1 MVKIHLTVQIR
12 NAWGGGGKW
21 IVDGGVNDQRSIPRL
36 RWLPTAP
43 GFHISGLCV
52 YSGRPGK
59 SHKPK
64 EIMRWKRRQRYCS
77 VALFLIGLVFAGGL
91 VIQGQWPSQITKEKS
106 AAQELQ
112 TMKTFSNL
120 TMLKT
125 TKLQEFEQ
133 SLSPLNSNEN
143 VILALDES
151 LQQELESSL
160 LSNISLSEEMTAAR
174 ILREEPYEYILNEP
188 NACLLRAPFL
198 VLLIEVEPKKT
209 AARDAIRKT
218 WANESVAGGLG
229 LIRLFI
235 IGVNQDTQ
243 RNDSILQQTIEEE
256 SHRYHDII
264 QQDYRDT
271 YNNLTLKTLMGMYWI
286 TKYCPEAKYVMKTD
300 SDMFV
305 NTEYLIEKLLKP
317 RGQPTQKYF
326 TGLHMLDFS
335 PNRNKESK
343 WYMPQEVY
351 PGSRYPTFCSG
362 TGYVFSGD
370 LAQRIYVAS
379 LIIPRLHLEDVYVG
393 ICLAKLKI
401 EPTPPPN
408 ELLFNHWRV
417 PYSSCRYSNLIT
429 SHGIHPNEI
438 IQYWQ
443 HLQSNKHNPCQ
454 TTW

>member
-1 MVKIHLTVQIR
+1 MAVHTASICNRTDEQQASHSVQE
-12 NAWGGGGKW
+12 K
-21 IVDGGVNDQRSIPRL
+21 
-36 RWLPTAP
+36 

-59 SHKPK
+59 SHEPK

-112 TMKTFSNL
+112 TVKTFSNF
-120 TMLKT
+120 TMMNT

-133 SLSPLNSNEN
+133 SPSPLNSNEN

-160 LSNISLSEEMTAAR
+160 LSNISSSEEMTAAR

-343 WYMPQEVY
+343 WYMPREVY

-370 LAQRIYVAS
+370 LARRIYVAS

-393 ICLAKLKI
+393 MCLAKLKI

>member
-1 MVKIHLTVQIR
+1 M
-12 NAWGGGGKW
+12 
-21 IVDGGVNDQRSIPRL
+21 
-36 RWLPTAP
+36 
-43 GFHISGLCV
+43 
-52 YSGRPGK
+52 
-59 SHKPK
+59 
-64 EIMRWKRRQRYCS
+64 EWKRRQRYCS

-91 VIQGQWPSQITKEKS
+91 FIQGQWPSQITKEKS

-112 TMKTFSNL
+112 TVKTFSNF
-120 TMLKT
+120 TMMNT
-125 TKLQEFEQ
+125 TKLRELEETP
-133 SLSPLNSNEN
+133 SPLNSNEN
-143 VILALDES
+143 VISALDES
-151 LQQELESSL
+151 LQQVLD
-160 LSNISLSEEMTAAR
+160 SEEMTAAR

-209 AARDAIRKT
+209 AAREAIRKT

-256 SHRYHDII
+256 SHQYHDII

-305 NTEYLIEKLLKP
+305 NTEYLIEKLLEP
-317 RGQPTQKYF
+317 RGQPKQRYF
-326 TGLHMLDFS
+326 TGHLMSDMS
-335 PNRNKESK
+335 PYRNKESK

-370 LAQRIYVAS
+370 LARRIYVAS
-379 LIIPRLHLEDVYVG
+379 LIIPRLHIEDVYVG
-393 ICLAKLKI
+393 MCLAKLKI

-443 HLQSNKHNPCQ
+443 HLQSNKHNPLF
-454 TTW
+454 TIHVLNAGKWITSKL

>member
-1 MVKIHLTVQIR
+1 MAEHTASICNRTDEQQASPSVQE
-12 NAWGGGGKW
+12 K
-21 IVDGGVNDQRSIPRL
+21 
-36 RWLPTAP
+36 

-59 SHKPK
+59 SHEPK

-160 LSNISLSEEMTAAR
+160 LSNISSSEEMTAAR

-209 AARDAIRKT
+209 AARNAIRKT

-343 WYMPQEVY
+343 WYMPREVY

-393 ICLAKLKI
+393 MCLAKLKI